1 MYLRIVIALQT
12 VAVFLAPITAG
23 LLLSSPSGHVL
34 HSAAAYTVFTVA
46 VVHVITA
53 ILVWRPGGGSPR
65 PIAHAAGFLAL
76 TLAQVALGIAH
87 VLTLHVPL
95 GVLMFG
101 VSVLQLSRHAR
112 ARGDA
117 GRSGRGV
124 GVAADVVG
132 PALATGEKTA

>member
-12 VAVFLAPITAG
+12 MAVFAAPITAG
-23 LLLSSPSGHVL
+23 ILLSSPSGHVL

-65 PIAHAAGFLAL
+65 PILHAAGFLAL
-76 TLAQVALGIAH
+76 TLAQVALGLAH

-101 VSVLQLSRHAR
+101 VSVLQLSRHGLAR
-112 ARGDA
+112 
-117 GRSGRGV
+117 RSDRGV
-124 GVAADVVG
+124 GVAAGVVG
-132 PALATGEKTA
+132 ASLAAGEKTA